1 MVIPVATEKLIIFQK
16 TYDFV
21 STWLFPSINRIPK
34 YHKTILGKQMEE
46 LGLSILLLIL
56 CANKETG
63 KKRIALQIKL
73 SDDLDKL
80 RILLRLTKDL
90 RFMSIKQYSHG
101 AQLLNEIGRVL
112 TGWMR
117 VRVEEKEIVAKQD
130 QNMTLW

>member
-1 MVIPVATEKLIIFQK
+1 MATEKLIIFQK

-21 STWLFPSINRIPK
+21 SVWLFPSLNRIPK

-46 LGLSILLLIL
+46 LGLSLLLLIL

-63 KKRIALQIKL
+63 KKRTELQIKL

-80 RILLRLTKDL
+80 RILLRLAKDL
-90 RFMSIKQYSHG
+90 RFMSIKQYSYG
-101 AQLLNEIGRVL
+101 AQLLNEIGRIL

-117 VRVEEKEIVAKQD
+117 VRVEEKSTIAKQGST
-130 QNMTLW
+130 MTLF

>member
-1 MVIPVATEKLIIFQK
+1 
-16 TYDFV
+16 
-21 STWLFPSINRIPK
+21 
-34 YHKTILGKQMEE
+34 MEE

-63 KKRIALQIKL
+63 KKRIALQSKL

-90 RFMSIKQYSHG
+90 HFMSIAQYSYG
-101 AQLLNEIGRVL
+101 AQKINEIGRIL
-112 TGWMR
+112 SGWM
-117 VRVEEKEIVAKQD
+117 KIAATHKALAKQD